1 MVTTRTEIST
11 IGRENLINRLFENT
25 GYTNERTIKLSE
37 KGECCTSHKI
47 LLEGVNFDLVYTPL
61 KHLGYKAA
69 LCAMGEIYALLR
81 QPASLSLNLG
91 LSSRFSVEDVTD
103 LWSGFVAAAKEHAI
117 KHLSLELNPSLT
129 GLCISISSS
138 GVQKKGIIAKVP
150 APKNMDLI
158 CLTGNV
164 GAAYMGLHVLQRE
177 KVSFIEESSQQP
189 DLSKYKH
196 LLAAYLSPEI
206 NPSVVSRFLKEEIYP
221 SAGYFLTRGLGA
233 GVLDLVKDSGFGAKI
248 YLDRIPVSSQ
258 SLEMAQEIEMD
269 MVTAIINGGEDYK
282 FIFTVPIEKH
292 DVIRKEFQDY
302 DVIGH
307 LARPEVGAVLV
318 TPEGAELTIRAQ
330 GYEASE
336 G

>member
-1 MVTTRTEIST
+1 M
-11 IGRENLINRLFENT
+11 
-25 GYTNERTIKLSE
+25 
-37 KGECCTSHKI
+37 
-47 LLEGVNFDLVYTPL
+47 
-61 KHLGYKAA
+61 
-69 LCAMGEIYALLR
+69 
-81 QPASLSLNLG
+81 
-91 LSSRFSVEDVTD
+91 
-103 LWSGFVAAAKEHAI
+103 
-117 KHLSLELNPSLT
+117 
-129 GLCISISSS
+129 
-138 GVQKKGIIAKVP
+138 
-150 APKNMDLI
+150 
-158 CLTGNV
+158 
-164 GAAYMGLHVLQRE
+164 
-177 KVSFIEESSQQP
+177 
-189 DLSKYKH
+189 
-196 LLAAYLSPEI
+196 
-206 NPSVVSRFLKEEIYP
+206 VSRFLKEEIYP